1 MSNRQRYTKIIFT
14 IGPAT
19 REVATLERLINEG
32 ADICRLNM
40 AHASHDWTRETVAR
54 VREACKNAGRDIPL
68 MMDVKGP
75 EIRTGDLPA
84 PIVLK
89 EGDIVDFICQ
99 KENAEND
106 NKIAYKTTVNYPDIN
121 KDMKIGDTILVDSGL
136 IRLVAT
142 HVFNDRVRGRVIIP
156 GTMGNRRHINL
167 PGVRVN
173 LPCLTEKDKG
183 DIAVGI
189 ECGVEFFALSF
200 VRTADDLRILRKHL
214 HDNKSKALIIAKI
227 EDQTAISKL
236 HSIIRATDA
245 LMIARGDLGI
255 ECPFEELPTI
265 QKRAVQICISQG
277 KPVIVAT
284 HMLESMIENP
294 IPTRAE
300 VTDVSNAVFERADC
314 VMLSGETTTGKYP
327 IQSVQTMHRIAV
339 ESEKHLPPTY
349 QTERALTNPRLK
361 MLRSAALLAHDL
373 DDASLLVF
381 TRSGNL
387 PRIVSSLRPVGC
399 PIFAFTDNPL
409 TFRQMNILWGV
420 KPFFMEFPELPEHTI
435 QQAMKILYK
444 NKWVHPEQWIVV
456 ISNVLTTGGM
466 TESIQMRQALTLE
479 ETH

>member
-1 MSNRQRYTKIIFT
+1 MPNRQRYTKIIFT

-19 REVATLERLINEG
+19 REVGTIEQLIREG
-32 ADICRLNM
+32 ANVCRLNM

-54 VREACKNAGRDIPL
+54 VRQACKNVGEEIPI

-75 EIRTGDLPA
+75 EIRTGDLPE
-84 PIVLK
+84 PVQLK
-89 EGDIVDFICQ
+89 AGDIVDFICG
-99 KENAEND
+99 KCNPAND
-106 NKIAYKTTVNYPDIN
+106 RIGACKTTVNYPEFN
-121 KDMKIGDTILVDSGL
+121 KDVKVKDTILVDSGL
-136 IRLVAT
+136 IRLET
-142 HVFNDRVRGRVIIP
+142 IQIMDDRVRGRVIIP
-156 GTMGNRRHINL
+156 GTLGNRRHINL

-183 DIAVGI
+183 DIEIGI

-214 HDNKSKALIIAKI
+214 EERGSKALIIAKI

-327 IQSVQTMHRIAV
+327 IESVQTMHRIAV
-339 ESEKHLPPTY
+339 ESEKHLPREY
-349 QTERALTNPRLK
+349 QTERALTNPRIK

-373 DDASLLVF
+373 DDASILVF

-399 PIFAFTDNPL
+399 PIFAFTDNPI
-409 TFRQMNILWGV
+409 TYRQMNLLWGV
-420 KPFFMEFPELPEHTI
+420 KPFFMEFPEQPELTIHT
-435 QQAMKILYK
+435 AMKMLYED
-444 NKWVHPEQWIVV
+444 KWVYPEQWIVV

-466 TESIQMRQALTLE
+466 TESIQMRQAQTLE
-479 ETH
+479 G